1 LPKGD
6 FWTDTDADCKVLPFV
21 PDIVVMPSCCR
32 CKFFLMERALEVVDQ
47 RLELIGT
54 GALVSQT
61 LRLGLPGLGDLSHGG
76 REQEGTNI
84 IVELV
89 VVA

>member
-1 LPKGD
+1 
-6 FWTDTDADCKVLPFV
+6 
-21 PDIVVMPSCCR
+21 
-32 CKFFLMERALEVVDQ
+32 MERALEVVDQ